1 MTLRNV
7 SQVFV
12 SPLHEGEMIQ
22 NFTLNTQ
29 PQLPDTNHAYVL
41 FVAVAEFQ
49 CDDTDVIVFFNLK
62 EFMEMVGNSF
72 CARCIPSLLF

>member
-1 MTLRNV
+1 MTPRNV

-29 PQLPDTNHAYVL
+29 PQLPDLNHAYVL

-49 CDDTDVIVFFNLK
+49 CDDTDVIF
-62 EFMEMVGNSF
+62 
-72 CARCIPSLLF
+72 